1 MSDRGVK
8 FFFRKS
14 EGQFLFLD
22 SAGESFPT
30 EKKAEKSVG
39 LFSVE

>member
-8 FFFRKS
+8 FFS
-14 EGQFLFLD
+14 EKRRFLFLD